1 MLKSTTL
8 VTIKQF
14 EQKAADVCI
23 HKVMLQKPLTSCK
36 SDKLACKMSSV
47 WLFVDAMD
55 TVQSNRTCD
64 RRQCH
69 PNDRFFKKKDKFQ
82 NPNNHLIVRRF
93 SASNASNGNFYY
105 IVGTMTNT
113 NGCWSISFSSTSRV

>member
-8 VTIKQF
+8 VTIEQF
-14 EQKAADVCI
+14 EDKAADGCI
-23 HKVMLQKPLTSCK
+23 HKVMLQKPWK
-36 SDKLACKMSSV
+36 SGKSAKLIYKISSV
-47 WLFVDAMD
+47 WLFVDATD
-55 TVQSNRTCD
+55 TVQSNKTCD
-64 RRQCH
+64 CRQCH

-93 SASNASNGNFYY
+93 SASNASNGDFHY